1 MNKQVTYEKPA
12 NTATDLDTNTEHV
25 FVVKD
30 DDLDKKKHGK
40 KAPFRRYLRILL
52 PLCGIFGI
60 SGSLLAAI
68 FGISGTALYRQQDMV
83 NRRLLGYWIAMDIL
97 LIMAAIASVQTM
109 GLAFFA
115 HMKSEKTRKEAEEEQ
130 SRNPWS
136 MAVMIFNAI
145 HFFFLVCMF
154 VFFSVGIVLATNERL
169 YQQVL
174 NNMTTGTTYLMAS
187 GIIGMLS
194 MFSIKIL
201 RFTTILHLRT
211 LPVSKN

>member
-1 MNKQVTYEKPA
+1 
-12 NTATDLDTNTEHV
+12 
-25 FVVKD
+25 
-30 DDLDKKKHGK
+30 
-40 KAPFRRYLRILL
+40 
-52 PLCGIFGI
+52 
-60 SGSLLAAI
+60 LLAAI
-68 FGISGTALYRQQDMV
+68 FGISGTVLYRYEETV

-97 LIMAAIASVQTM
+97 LILAALTSVQTM
-109 GLAFFA
+109 VSAFVVQ
-115 HMKSEKTRKEAEEEQ
+115 MKSKKTRKEAEEEQ
-130 SRNPWS
+130 TRSPWRL
-136 MAVMIFNAI
+136 AVMIFNAI
-145 HFFFLVCMF
+145 HFLFLISMF
-154 VFFSVGIVLATNERL
+154 VFFSVGVVLATNERL